1 MKIGEVKA
9 EALHLMFATQGEELD
24 PSDMIDLVGSEAYG
38 SYLVAMTGSINR
50 CLADLEIKEIPY
62 PSRIYRLSTDDTK
75 KEDSGYAVV
84 DLKEKIPDLLKIIR
98 VCDFRYL
105 ADIRKEMP
113 YHLEGNLMILPSCN
127 SEKETRVVVYR
138 PCLPRIT
145 PTTDPSEELPIS
157 DRISAWIPYWI
168 VGELFREDEPELAA
182 EMMNRY
188 QTKMQDILNE
198 VQPTQ
203 TAVVS
208 VFSMEA

>member
-113 YHLEGNLMILPSCN
+113 YHLELNLIILPSCN
-127 SEKETRVVVYR
+127 SEK
-138 PCLPRIT
+138 
-145 PTTDPSEELPIS
+145 
-157 DRISAWIPYWI
+157 
-168 VGELFREDEPELAA
+168 
-182 EMMNRY
+182 
-188 QTKMQDILNE
+188 
-198 VQPTQ
+198 
-203 TAVVS
+203 
-208 VFSMEA
+208 